1 MKLTRLF
8 PEPLSHYALHPG
20 GPAVIAGPCSAESAA
35 QTLAVA
41 EALHRGGVRIFRAG
55 VWKPRTRPGGFE
67 GMGLPALDWLRK
79 VRLRTGMLTLTEVAT
94 PAHLRAAAGS
104 GVDGVWIGARTTAN
118 PFAVQELADAFAAM
132 PQRER
137 ERLAVLV
144 KNPVSPD
151 LELWI
156 GALTRLNLAGV
167 TRLGAIH
174 RGFMSATP
182 GPYRNEPVWR
192 IPIELRR
199 RFPELPLFF
208 DPSHTGGA
216 PDMIEPLSTQALN
229 VGCDGLIVEVHEN
242 PSMAL
247 SDAAQQ
253 VTPEFFLDLVAR
265 LRHPDAADPKD
276 ELTLLR
282 AQIDALDS
290 QLLEVLAQRQETA
303 QRIGRLKRRAGMAV
317 VQPQRYAGLIRS
329 RIEEAAARNLDP
341 VFVQRL
347 LTLIHEESVRRQL
360 KDLDKP
366 LQ

>member
-1 MKLTRLF
+1 MNITRLF
-8 PEPLSHYALHPG
+8 PQPLSHYALRPG
-20 GPAVIAGPCSAESAA
+20 GPAIIAGPCSAESAA

-67 GMGLPALDWLRK
+67 GMGPTALDWLRK

-94 PAHLRAAAGS
+94 PAHLRAAAGA
-104 GVDGVWIGARTTAN
+104 GVDGVWLGARTTAN
-118 PFAVQELADAFAAM
+118 PFAVQELADAFASM

-174 RGFMSATP
+174 RGFMTATP
-182 GPYRNEPVWR
+182 GPFRNEPVWR

-199 RFPELPLFF
+199 RYPELPLFF

-216 PDMIEPLSTQALN
+216 PQKIEPLSLQALN
-229 VGCDGLIVEVHEN
+229 VGCDGLIVEVHDHPEQ
-242 PSMAL
+242 AL
-247 SDAAQQ
+247 SDAFQQ
-253 VTPEFFLDLVAR
+253 VTPDFFLDLASR
-265 LRHPDAADPKD
+265 LRQPDTADPLD
-276 ELTLLR
+276 ELQLLR
-282 AQIDALDS
+282 AEIDVLDS
-290 QLLEVLAQRQETA
+290 QLLQVLAERQEA
-303 QRIGRLKRRAGMAV
+303 ARRIGELKRRSGMAV

-329 RIEEAAARNLDP
+329 RIEEAVSRNLDP

-360 KDLDKP
+360 KDLDNSI
-366 LQ
+366 Q